1 MTTGWHTQR
10 FSFGN
15 DELKAKEADRTN
27 KPGRRKKRRPK
38 QRDRIREEPEEERLT
53 GLNLEYY
60 ELVRSF

>member
-1 MTTGWHTQR
+1 MKQLTFNEW
-10 FSFGN
+10 
-15 DELKAKEADRTN
+15 KAKEADLTN

-38 QRDRIREEPEEERLT
+38 QRDRIREEPEEERLV